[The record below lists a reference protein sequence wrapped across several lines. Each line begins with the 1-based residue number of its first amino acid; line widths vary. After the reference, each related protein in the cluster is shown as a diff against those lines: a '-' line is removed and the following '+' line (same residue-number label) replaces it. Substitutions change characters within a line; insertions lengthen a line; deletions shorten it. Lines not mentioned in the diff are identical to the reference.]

1 MLMNSKNELLNKI
14 VAEALEG
21 IPADITDALTL
32 SETASTD
39 ELLEAA
45 GEVARKW
52 DGDRI
57 DTCSILNARSG
68 KCTEDC
74 KWCAQSMHYNTG
86 IKEYPYIPHDEA
98 VEAGAMNAS
107 KHVSRFSLVT
117 SGRKVAPADM
127 EHFCSIFRHLRD
139 NHNIH
144 LCASMGLLS
153 KSQMLQ
159 LKEAGVSRYHCNL
172 ETSDRYFKTLCTT
185 HTREDKLMTIQWAR
199 EAGLEICSGGIIGMG
214 ESMADR
220 LALAAEARE
229 AGAVSIPVNIL
240 SPIPGTPLGN
250 QELLSEEEIMRSVTL
265 MKLVAPKCRLRFAGG
280 RARLS
285 DEATARLL
293 KGGVGGSMVG
303 DLLTTAGKGID
314 RDYAIFDSLGLKY

>member
-1 MLMNSKNELLNKI
+1 MKSNNELLNEI
-14 VAEALEG
+14 VSWALVGE
-21 IPADITDALTL
+21 PASIDDALTL
-32 SETASTD
+32 AETASTD

-52 DGDRI
+52 DGDRV

-117 SGRKVAPADM
+117 SGRKVAPGDM
-127 EHFCSIFRHLRD
+127 EHFCSIFRELRD
-139 NHNIH
+139 NHNIR

-153 KSQMLQ
+153 KEQLMQ

-172 ETSDRYFKTLCTT
+172 ETSGSYFKTLCTT
-185 HTREDKLMTIQWAR
+185 HTREDKLKTIQWAR
-199 EAGLEICSGGIIGMG
+199 EIGMDICSGGIIGMG
-214 ESMADR
+214 ETMTDR

-240 SPIPGTPLGN
+240 SPIPGTPLGS
-250 QELLSEEEIMRSVTL
+250 QELLSEEEIMRSIAL

-285 DEATARLL
+285 DEATGRLL

-314 RDYAIFDSLGLKY
+314 RDYVIFDSLGLKY

>member
-1 MLMNSKNELLNKI
+1 MKSNNELLNRI
-14 VAEALEG
+14 VSGALVGE
-21 IPADITDALTL
+21 PASIDDALTL
-32 SETASTD
+32 AETASTD

-52 DGDRI
+52 DGDRV

-98 VEAGAMNAS
+98 VKAGAMNAS

-117 SGRKVAPADM
+117 SGRKVAPGDM
-127 EHFCSIFRHLRD
+127 EHFCSIFRELRD
-139 NHNIH
+139 NHNIR

-153 KSQMLQ
+153 KEQLMQ

-172 ETSDRYFKTLCTT
+172 ETSGTYFKSLCTT
-185 HTREDKLMTIQWAR
+185 HTREDKLKTIQWAR
-199 EAGLEICSGGIIGMG
+199 EIGMDICSGGIIGMG
-214 ESMADR
+214 ETMADR

-240 SPIPGTPLGN
+240 SPIPGTPLGS
-250 QELLSEEEIMRSVTL
+250 QELLSEEEIMRSIAL

-285 DEATARLL
+285 DEATGRLL

>member
-1 MLMNSKNELLNKI
+1 MTDNELLNK
-14 VAEALEG
+14 VTADAVNG
-21 IPADITDALTL
+21 NPASIEDALAL
-32 SETASTD
+32 AETCSTD

-45 GEVARKW
+45 GEVARQW
-52 DGDRI
+52 DGDRV

-86 IKEYPYIPHDEA
+86 IREYPYIPHDEA
-98 VEAGAMNAS
+98 VAAGAANAS
-107 KHVSRFSLVT
+107 RQVSRFSLVT

-127 EHFCSIFRHLRD
+127 EHFCSIFRELRD
-139 NHNIH
+139 NHRIG

-153 KSQMLQ
+153 KSELKQ
-159 LKEAGVSRYHCNL
+159 LKDSGVSRYHCNL
-172 ETSDRYFKTLCTT
+172 ETSDRYFRSLCTT
-185 HTREDKLMTIQWAR
+185 HTREDKLQTIKWAR
-199 EAGLEICSGGIIGMG
+199 EVGLEICSGGIIGMG
-214 ESMADR
+214 ETLADR

-240 SPIPGTPLGN
+240 SPIPGTPLGD
-250 QELLSEEEIMRSVTL
+250 QPLLGEEEIMRSIAL

-285 DEATARLL
+285 DGATARML

-314 RDYAIFDSLGLKY
+314 RDYALFDSLGLKH

>member
-1 MLMNSKNELLNKI
+1 MKSNNELLNRI
-14 VAEALEG
+14 VSGALVGE
-21 IPADITDALTL
+21 PASIADALTL
-32 SETASTD
+32 AETASTD

-45 GEVARKW
+45 GKVSRKW
-52 DGDRI
+52 DGDRV

-86 IKEYPYIPHDEA
+86 IREYPYIPHDEA
-98 VEAGAMNAS
+98 VAAGAMNAS

-117 SGRKVAPADM
+117 SGRKVAPGDM
-127 EHFCSIFRHLRD
+127 EHFCSIFRELRD

-153 KSQMLQ
+153 KEQLIK

-172 ETSDRYFKTLCTT
+172 ETSDSYFKALCTT
-185 HTREDKLMTIQWAR
+185 HTREDKLKTIRWAR
-199 EAGLEICSGGIIGMG
+199 EIGMDVCSGGIIGMG

-220 LALAAEARE
+220 LALAAEARD

-250 QELLSEEEIMRSVTL
+250 QKLLGEEEIMRSITL

-285 DEATARLL
+285 DEATARML

-314 RDYAIFDSLGLKY
+314 RDYAIFESLGLKY